1 MSHPSTPSQKKRAM
15 LAQSRE
21 HLIYHMGQVAND
33 STSPLAALKRIVA
46 SEEFGGLLTRLSGT
60 GTKTMS
66 RLLEKA
72 SQNCA
77 TRKAE
82 IAEKRNAKKVA
93 NATSDGPGSSKRAKL
108 NETDRPSDHSR
119 GATYDESRVLEP
131 LPSYSGGSIT
141 QILSEMGQIPSVL
154 HNRGQTR
161 RQKRRLSS
169 RSLMRKAED
178 EDEDDPTLDP
188 GPDTP
193 SISHSVLSSHGDNDW
208 KSGVKTEYEGSA
220 SMAVEKVGN
229 FPQNPGQFEDEQL
242 RARKDPQSAYGN
254 GGKTTNIGTA
264 HALEAPSTKE
274 KALQLEAWDMYKR
287 EVGIIRRDPKVI
299 APIENHCCQNL
310 VDASNWRSSNPKKE
324 MGELLSDIE
333 QLEFLF
339 AKDQLVKYLNNR
351 QAKLGIQTETPATW
365 TMSEPQQVLGALRAI
380 RTICDDA
387 QIHRAFGQMKLC
399 LLVQQK
405 LNSGYKPISSGK
417 RKTRLPE
424 TNYLEE
430 LARKEADT
438 VSEDE
443 IEARFRD
450 YLSEHQAGKR
460 WLQVAEWFGGPGIV
474 LVFITA
480 GTSELDRKD

>member
-33 STSPLAALKRIVA
+33 SSCPLAALKRIIA

-60 GTKTMS
+60 GTQTMS

-72 SQNCA
+72 SRNCA
-77 TRKAE
+77 ASKAE
-82 IAEKRNAKKVA
+82 IAEKRTAKKVA

-108 NETDRPSDHSR
+108 NETDRPSEHSR
-119 GATYDESRVLEP
+119 GATYDESRGLET

-141 QILSEMGQIPSVL
+141 QILSEMGQIPSDS
-154 HNRGQTR
+154 HNREQR
-161 RQKRRLSS
+161 RRRKRGLLS

-178 EDEDDPTLDP
+178 EDDPMLDP

-193 SISHSVLSSHGDNDW
+193 SLSHSVLSSHGDSDLE
-208 KSGVKTEYEGSA
+208 SGVKTEYEGSA
-220 SMAVEKVGN
+220 LKAVEKVGN
-229 FPQNPGQFEDEQL
+229 FAPNPGHFGDVQL
-242 RARKDPQSAYGN
+242 RARRDPQSAYGN
-254 GGKTTNIGTA
+254 GGKTTFISTA
-264 HALEAPSTKE
+264 HPLEAPSTKE

-299 APIENHCCQNL
+299 APIEDHCCQTL
-310 VDASNWRSSNPKKE
+310 VEASKWRSSNPKKE
-324 MGELLSDIE
+324 IGQLLSDIE

-351 QAKLGIQTETPATW
+351 QAKLGIQSETPATW
-365 TMSEPQQVLGALRAI
+365 TMSEPQQILGALRAI

-399 LLVQQK
+399 LLVQEK
-405 LNSGYKPISSGK
+405 LKSGYQPISSGK
-417 RKTRLPE
+417 GKTRLPE

-438 VSEDE
+438 VSEAE
-443 IEARFRD
+443 IEAKFRD
-450 YLSEHQAGKR
+450 YMSEHQAGKR

-480 GTSELDRKD
+480 GTNRLDHED

>member
-21 HLIYHMGQVAND
+21 HLIYHMGQVAID
-33 STSPLAALKRIVA
+33 SSSPLAALKRIVA
-46 SEEFGGLLTRLSGT
+46 SEEFGGLLTRLSGM
-60 GTKTMS
+60 GTQTMS
-66 RLLEKA
+66 KILEKA
-72 SQNCA
+72 SQICA
-77 TRKAE
+77 ARKAE
-82 IAEKRNAKKVA
+82 LAEKRNAKKVA

-119 GATYDESRVLEP
+119 GATYDESRGLEP
-131 LPSYSGGSIT
+131 PPSYSGGSIT
-141 QILSEMGQIPSVL
+141 QILSDMGQISSGI
-154 HNRGQTR
+154 HNSEQTR
-161 RQKRRLSS
+161 RQKRGLLS

-178 EDEDDPTLDP
+178 EDDPMLDP

-193 SISHSVLSSHGDNDW
+193 SLSHPVLSSHGDNDL
-208 KSGVKTEYEGSA
+208 KPSVKTEYEGSA
-220 SMAVEKVGN
+220 PKAVEKVGN
-229 FPQNPGQFEDEQL
+229 FLQTPGQFEDEQL
-242 RARKDPQSAYGN
+242 HASKDPQSAYED

-264 HALEAPSTKE
+264 HPLEAPSAKE

-299 APIENHCCQNL
+299 APIENHCCETL
-310 VDASNWRSSNPKKE
+310 VDASNWRSSNPKRE

-351 QAKLGIQTETPATW
+351 QAKLGIQSETPATW
-365 TMSEPQQVLGALRAI
+365 TMSEPQQVLGALRTI
-380 RTICDDA
+380 RTRCDDA
-387 QIHRAFGQMKLC
+387 QIHRAFGQMKLY
-399 LLVQQK
+399 LLVQEK
-405 LNSGYKPISSGK
+405 LRLGYKPISSGK
-417 RKTRLPE
+417 GKTRLPE

-438 VSEDE
+438 VSEAE
-443 IEARFRD
+443 IEAKFRD

-480 GTSELDRKD
+480 GISRPDHED